1 LWAQFHQ
8 AWGWEQGSVLALEL
22 GLEFV
27 WLLAKGLEF
36 VWLLAKGLE
45 FVWLLAKELGFGLG
59 SGSIDDA
66 FLAHLRSWEGRIQ
79 RPEARDLPL

>member
-1 LWAQFHQ
+1 M
-8 AWGWEQGSVLALEL
+8 LALEL
-22 GLEFV
+22 GLAFV
-27 WLLAKGLEF
+27 WVLAKGLAF
-36 VWLLAKGLE
+36 VW
-45 FVWLLAKELGFGLG
+45 VLAKELGFGLG